1 MNDRKGMTMKS
12 KLVLAARILLGLIF
26 FVFGLNFFLH
36 FIPTPPMAGPAGA
49 FAGAMFATGYLFVLV
64 KVVEVASGLLLLAGR
79 FVPLALALL
88 APIVVNIVFFH
99 AFLAP
104 SGIALP
110 LVVLALELFLAWS
123 YRDVFRPMLAART
136 TPTEA

>member
-1 MNDRKGMTMKS
+1 MKP

-36 FIPTPPMAGPAGA
+36 FIPQQPMTPAAGA

-64 KVVEVASGLLLLAGR
+64 KVVEVTCGLLLLVGR
-79 FVPLALALL
+79 FVPLALTLL
-88 APIVVNIVFFH
+88 APIIVNIVFFH

-104 SGIALP
+104 AGIALP
-110 LVVLALELFLAWS
+110 LVVLALEIFLAWS
-123 YRDVFRPMLAART
+123 FRDVFRPMLAARVE
-136 TPTEA
+136 PSGN

>member
-1 MNDRKGMTMKS
+1 MKS

-26 FVFGLNFFLH
+26 FVFGLNFFFH
-36 FIPTPPMAGPAGA
+36 FLPQPSAPPAAAAA

-64 KVVEVASGLLLLAGR
+64 KVVEVASGLLLLVGR

-88 APIVVNIVFFH
+88 APVVVNIIMFH

-104 SGIALP
+104 AGLP
-110 LVVLALELFLAWS
+110 VPILVLALELGLAWS
-123 YRDVFRPMLAART
+123 YRDAYRPMLAARVA
-136 TPTEA
+136 PTGT